1 MLYAMWDEN
10 HTVEDDGLSM
20 SFDDYDDFDK
30 EVCKKWY
37 GSEEAGL
44 IEIEFLGIIED
55 RIKSAYK
62 EGATYAVIGSD
73 FTYRGIDFE
82 KGVWVYFGHHGFN
95 IKQVVIEDN
104 FEGEVKKWVVNW
116 A

>member
-10 HTVEDDGLSM
+10 HTVDDDGLSI
-20 SFDDYDDFDK
+20 SFDDFDK
-30 EVCKKWY
+30 ELCKKLY

-44 IEIEFLGIIED
+44 IETEFLRLIED

-62 EGATYAVIGSD
+62 EGATYAVIGLD

-82 KGVWVYFGHHGFN
+82 IGVWDYFGHHGFN

-104 FEGEVKKWVVNW
+104 LEGKVKKWVVYW

>member
-1 MLYAMWDEN
+1 MLFAMWNEN
-10 HTVEDDGLSM
+10 YTIEDDELPIP
-20 SFDDYDDFDK
+20 FDDFEK
-30 EVCKKWY
+30 EVSKEWY

-44 IEIEFLGIIED
+44 IETEFLRLIED

-82 KGVWVYFGHHGFN
+82 KGVWAYFGHHGFGVKQLT
-95 IKQVVIEDN
+95 IKDN
-104 FEGEVKKWVVNW
+104 LEGKVEKWVVFW